1 MLYYSEL
8 LKYKNRLTKGNF
20 FISSDNTIFDNIK
33 FAYKQL
39 YPYYKY
45 KISPEWLEENLL
57 IIGCRGNT
65 SFDNAIIASP
75 FFEREDFNN
84 FVNNVNISNKY
95 EVNMA
100 ERFPFISKMNKIYD
114 NYQLYINEKMPSKWH
129 FETFKNP
136 ELYYITLHFKH

>member
-39 YPYYKY
+39 YPYHKY

-75 FFEREDFNN
+75 FFERKDFNN
-84 FVNNVNISNKY
+84 FVMTS
-95 EVNMA
+95 
-100 ERFPFISKMNKIYD
+100 
-114 NYQLYINEKMPSKWH
+114 
-129 FETFKNP
+129 FK
-136 ELYYITLHFKH
+136 EE